1 MPTRSLSSRV
11 ASLSGS
17 RVSSGES
24 GPRAK
29 TQEAPEPKKAGKA
42 ASTEAGARVASTES
56 GPRAK
61 TTEPEAAPKKT
72 GWIAST
78 EASRVGK

>member
-1 MPTRSLSSRV
+1 MPTRTLSSRIASLSSRV
-11 ASLSGS
+11 SG
-17 RVSSGES
+17 GES

-29 TQEAPEPKKAGKA
+29 TEEAPEQKKAGRA
-42 ASTEAGARVASTES
+42 AGTEAGARVASTES

-72 GWIAST
+72 GWVAST
-78 EASRVGK
+78 ESSRVGK